1 VKLLFVLGREARR
14 SSDARG
20 LWAARLAARE
30 RAGAD
35 TRSRSSLGR
44 YEPVSDGARGYIPAT
59 RKEAR
64 YMYIGIGT
72 VLLILLIILLIVFV
86 F

>member
-35 TRSRSSLGR
+35 TTRSSLGR